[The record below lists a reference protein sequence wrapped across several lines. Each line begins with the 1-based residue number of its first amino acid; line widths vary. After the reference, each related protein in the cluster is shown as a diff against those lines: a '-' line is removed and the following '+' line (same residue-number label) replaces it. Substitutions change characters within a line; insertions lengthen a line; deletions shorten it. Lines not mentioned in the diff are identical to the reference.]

1 MDVVEKIL
9 KSNYIFNNILITFW
23 SRIIKVSHKSDMA
36 IIWLDIWDSQS
47 DMNTRELINRY
58 FNVGSFIATVWGMN
72 PGVSQ
77 YKKCWKWD
85 HSTHSYRVQGSK
97 CVKYNRLQL
106 TEHHQQFSWYCKANS
121 KTNSSRLETKL
132 GELCSYSLRCLNCKG
147 DHQADS
153 NLYLFW
159 RHCFNKE

>member
-1 MDVVEKIL
+1 
-9 KSNYIFNNILITFW
+9 
-23 SRIIKVSHKSDMA
+23 
-36 IIWLDIWDSQS
+36 
-47 DMNTRELINRY
+47 
-58 FNVGSFIATVWGMN
+58 MN

-159 RHCFNKE
+159 RHCFNKEWHSKKYQKLHESKRQLIYSSVNGNSI